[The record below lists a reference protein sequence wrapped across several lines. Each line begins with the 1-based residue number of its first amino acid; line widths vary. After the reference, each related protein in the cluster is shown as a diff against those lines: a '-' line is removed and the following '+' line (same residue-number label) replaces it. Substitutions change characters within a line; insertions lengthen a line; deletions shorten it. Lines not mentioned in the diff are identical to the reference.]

1 MQIDLVFRLKLHPTM
16 GPMHR
21 TTSHTSSL
29 HMQLKQHTA
38 ARLQV
43 QQFAM
48 NNEQNADTN
57 LWAAAN
63 NTKVSL
69 RIRGTILNYA
79 PSSDVIVAVN
89 QPETAVLQ

>member
-1 MQIDLVFRLKLHPTM
+1 
-16 GPMHR
+16 
-21 TTSHTSSL
+21 
-29 HMQLKQHTA
+29 MQLKQHTP

-48 NNEQNADTN
+48 NNEQNANTN

-69 RIRGTILNYA
+69 RIRGTILNYV

-89 QPETAVLQ
+89 QPKTAVVE